1 MSTASSLEIKTIYSA
16 SGRGRR
22 KPARVVSVGPGTRT
36 LPWLILGVF
45 NLLAAGGL
53 SYVTWWRVDPF
64 IYDVFTWKTP
74 LPGVDADQAVAQ
86 MFPNLT
92 AAVERAPPATAEENP
107 ADAPKYV
114 GKTAT
119 VIIGTTAYAWL
130 TLAVIASCA
139 LALSAGA
146 ALARGGGVWLRRVG
160 AVLAV
165 AGLLVLGAA
174 VYRVLS
180 EHGLQYTPR
189 QLRLGMTALALL
201 VAPVGLAIGRGS
213 RGLARLAAITL
224 ILSALGTAVALHLG
238 GHCDAVSPE
247 HSALPFV
254 FLAFILHSLYGW
266 FLLLATHRL
275 PR

>member
-1 MSTASSLEIKTIYSA
+1 M
-16 SGRGRR
+16 
-22 KPARVVSVGPGTRT
+22 GPGTRAV
-36 LPWLILGVF
+36 PWVILGVF

-53 SYVTWWRVDPF
+53 SYVTWWWVDPY

-86 MFPNLT
+86 MFPNL
-92 AAVERAPPATAEENP
+92 AAPVKRTPPPTVEENS

-130 TLAVIASCA
+130 TLAVIASCT

-146 ALARGGGVWLRRVG
+146 ALARVGGVWLRRVG
-160 AVLAV
+160 LILAV
-165 AGLLVLGAA
+165 AGVLVLGAA
-174 VYRVLS
+174 VYRVLR

-201 VAPVGLAIGRGS
+201 VTLVGLAIGRGP
-213 RGLARLAAITL
+213 RGFARLAAITL
-224 ILSALGTAVALHLG
+224 ILSAVGTAGALRLAG
-238 GHCDAVSPE
+238 YCDAVSPE
-247 HSALPFV
+247 RSALLFV

-266 FLLLATHRL
+266 LLLLATHRL